1 MITLAELFESN
12 LRRDELNRSLGG
24 GLPKKSMVLVEGKDG
39 AGKSIL
45 GQRLSYGLLLNK
57 TSVTYISSE
66 LNTDEFL
73 EQMRSLDYDVTFQML
88 DGTLLFIPMFPTLGQ
103 TKEKEQ
109 FFEKLLAT
117 PEIFEN
123 DVIIFDTLSFLLIPD
138 DLSHESMIKIIN
150 KIKKIVS
157 LGKTIMFC
165 VDPDHINQSFLTLL
179 RSISDVYIK
188 VEVRTFAGAPLR
200 VIVILRFKRPGENIV
215 STIPFKVETG
225 KGLALEIASLS

>member
-1 MITLAELFESN
+1 MITLTELYESN
-12 LRRDELNRSLGG
+12 LKRDELNRSLGG
-24 GLPKKSMVLVEGKDG
+24 GLPKKSLVLVEGPDG
-39 AGKSIL
+39 AGKSIFS
-45 GQRLSYGLLLNK
+45 QRLSYGMLQNK

-73 EQMRSLDYDVTFQML
+73 EQMRSLDYDVTYQML
-88 DGTLLFIPMFPTLGQ
+88 DGTMLFIPMFPTLGN
-103 TKEKEQ
+103 TKEKEE
-109 FFEKLLAT
+109 FFEKLLMT
-117 PEIFEN
+117 SEIFDN
-123 DVIIFDTLSFLLIPD
+123 DVIIFDTLSFLLISEN
-138 DLSHESMIKIIN
+138 LSHESMIRIFN
-150 KIKKIVS
+150 KIKKIIS
-157 LGKTIMFC
+157 LNKTMLFC
-165 VDPDHINQSFLTLL
+165 VDPEHINKSFLTLL